1 MLLVWCRSVMNDTLL
16 PLPSWLV
23 GSTTRT
29 TNTGNLLLTNLLSF
43 RYYIHYCLPHPSHN
57 VEEQISIPL
66 FCSAWCIHLSMF
78 CSAGWFEN
86 WGESWRICS
95 AGLILNLQTQ
105 HNRQRVHNFT
115 RNVHHHPQPAMVGN
129 RVSRFKWFK
138 SVSSLFVI
146 NSLIEHVLSP

>member
-1 MLLVWCRSVMNDTLL
+1 MIHSCLCLVG
-16 PLPSWLV
+16 WLV
-23 GSTTRT
+23 QQHGPQTRVIYYLRISSHSATIFTTACHIRPIMWRSK
-29 TNTGNLLLTNLLSF
+29 LAYL
-43 RYYIHYCLPHPSHN
+43 
-57 VEEQISIPL
+57 
-66 FCSAWCIHLSMF
+66 CSVLRGAYSYLSMF

-115 RNVHHHPQPAMVGN
+115 RNVHQQPQPAMVGN